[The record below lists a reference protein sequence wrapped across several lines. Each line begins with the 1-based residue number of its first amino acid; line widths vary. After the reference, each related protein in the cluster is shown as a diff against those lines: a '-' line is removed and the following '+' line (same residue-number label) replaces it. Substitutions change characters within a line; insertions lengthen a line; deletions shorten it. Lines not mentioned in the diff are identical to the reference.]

1 VKTNGVE
8 STNSARVS
16 GATPEPVI
24 QVAAAPPDPT
34 SQAPVDRVSMNQVG
48 QVKTSVETGVAM
60 AAAERSERLHVLVQA
75 VRSGTYRPNASQL
88 AAQILAEA
96 ELDAKLAKM

>member
-1 VKTNGVE
+1 M
-8 STNSARVS
+8 STNRVDSTSSARVS
-16 GATPEPVI
+16 GAAPE
-24 QVAAAPPDPT
+24 AAP
-34 SQAPVDRVSMNQVG
+34 QAPVAPAAPAASVDRVSLDQLG
-48 QVKTSVETGVAM
+48 QLKTSVGAGVNM
-60 AAAERSERLHVLVQA
+60 AVSERSERLQFLAQA